1 MSNVPTNLDLQ
12 NVLRDRL
19 QEKIRASFVDL
30 IPEEAFNSMVDA
42 ATEEFLKGPRR
53 YRFKTSHEWLPAS
66 DPRNTSGSSGYQTIE
81 VPHTDEKYNVYA
93 DVNTLPGMIYAELV
107 TKAREGLKEVIA
119 NDPRFQQTW
128 DPSSGQMLLPIINQ
142 IVGDNAQAFMRALMG
157 GILSS
162 AMCNT
167 INAIRT
173 ENQMPGSYV
182 APMITVPPGL

>member
-1 MSNVPTNLDLQ
+1 
-12 NVLRDRL
+12 
-19 QEKIRASFVDL
+19 
-30 IPEEAFNSMVDA
+30 
-42 ATEEFLKGPRR
+42 
-53 YRFKTSHEWLPAS
+53 
-66 DPRNTSGSSGYQTIE
+66 
-81 VPHTDEKYNVYA
+81 
-93 DVNTLPGMIYAELV
+93 
-107 TKAREGLKEVIA
+107 
-119 NDPRFQQTW
+119 
-128 DPSSGQMLLPIINQ
+128 MLLPIINQ